1 MSTNRPSPSPK
12 GEVSRN
18 IVGVT
23 EVAPNT
29 TGVQHQVMPLTYT
42 ELRDVQFILLLYPYN
57 SE

>member
-29 TGVQHQVMPLTYT
+29 THKGTASGDAIHLH
-42 ELRDVQFILLLYPYN
+42 
-57 SE
+57 